1 MRVWGYFILPF
12 FKYPPD
18 FLKQKKQNYS
28 FLGGNKKLSRTAP
41 MTKYTTRKAYEISLS
56 GNTSLAP
63 NPTKKKP
70 TRKMKY
76 DIYFNTQ

>member
-1 MRVWGYFILPF
+1 MA
-12 FKYPPD
+12 
-18 FLKQKKQNYS
+18 
-28 FLGGNKKLSRTAP
+28 GNKKLSRTAP